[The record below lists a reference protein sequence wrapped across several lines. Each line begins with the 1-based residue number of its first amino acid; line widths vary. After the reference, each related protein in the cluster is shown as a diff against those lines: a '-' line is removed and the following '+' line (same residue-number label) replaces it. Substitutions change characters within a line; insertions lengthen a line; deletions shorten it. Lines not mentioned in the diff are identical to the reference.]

1 MKHPFYDQDIPNEGS
16 LHRMDLERDACGVG
30 FVANIHGKRSR
41 DILEMAI
48 CGVCNVQ
55 HRGAVDADR
64 VTGDGAGVLTQIPH
78 KVLMPEVE
86 KMGHKLEHEMD
97 LAVGVFF
104 LPNDETQ
111 RLKIQL
117 VAEGILRNRDIKVL
131 GWRDVPVN
139 PNELGEKARRTM
151 PFIQHLFMER
161 PEGMDDNSFERQ
173 LYLVR
178 RELRI
183 KAKEAKLA
191 EFYIASMSH
200 RTIVYKAL
208 LLPSSLEKFYTDLQS
223 DDYETSLAL
232 FHQRF
237 STNTFPTWAL
247 SHPFRMLAH
256 NGEINTVRGNR
267 NWLSSRASDFE
278 HEVWDGEEWLLKDLV
293 DANSS
298 DSASLDQALE
308 LLVLSGRSLT
318 HAMGMLVPSAYGI
331 DPTTSADLKAFY
343 EYHEC
348 FSEPWDGPAAM
359 VLTNGLSVVASL
371 DRNGLRPS
379 RWKLTEDGVFALG
392 SEVGIIAID
401 DAKVLKKGRLAPGE
415 MLEVDILKGKVRFN
429 EEIKTA
435 LASRQPYGEW
445 LSSRKNLTAQS
456 PQTPKEELDILSL
469 SQRQAA
475 YGWTKEEIDFSLVPM
490 LQKGEEGIYSMGDDA
505 SLSILSTR
513 PRLLT
518 TYFKQLFAQVT
529 NPPIDPIRERA
540 VMSLDVVLGWQRN
553 WLGETPEHASVV
565 HLTSPFL
572 FENELSDIKALPNFP
587 HRVLDTTWPIAEGP
601 AGMKKALDRLCYEA
615 EAAVND
621 EVRILILSDRAVDE
635 GRAIIPALLA
645 TGAVHH
651 HLNRKQVRMR
661 LSLVVDTGEARDT
674 HQMACLFGFGASAVC
689 PYLTFDTIQEVLEN
703 DKTAR
708 KPVLEGVEYGK
719 ALTNFRKSLEKGVL
733 KIMSKMGISVLSS
746 YTGAQIFEAVGIGSD
761 VMTYAFTGT
770 PSQIE
775 GIGFTEIAEEALARH
790 ALGFAQPVPT
800 QEEAASNVDLG
811 DPGYYRPRQKGEMHA
826 VTGPVIKNFHTFVKS
841 GSPEDYSKYV
851 EAQLQ
856 NSPVAL
862 KDLLDFVPSGD
873 GPIPIDE
880 VEPIEDIRVRFT
892 TAAMSL
898 GAISPEAHEAL
909 AIAMNRIGGKS
920 DSGEGG
926 EDPKRFKPYENGDWA
941 NSKIK
946 QVASGRFGVTAEYL
960 ANAWELE
967 IKMAQGAKPGE
978 GGQLPAMKVN
988 RMIARLRNT
997 TPGVMLISPPPHHDI
1012 YSIEDLAQLIHDLKE
1027 ANPRARVCVKLV
1039 AESGVGTVAAGV
1051 AKANADI
1058 ILVSGHDGGTGA
1070 SPLSSIK
1077 HAGLPWE
1084 LGLAETQQVLMLNGL
1099 RERVTLRTD
1108 GGLRNGRDIAIAAM
1122 LGAEEF
1128 NFGTIALIAL
1138 GCVYVRQ
1145 CHLNNC
1151 PVGVATTDPKFRSKF
1166 KGKPEHVV
1174 NFFNGVAQ
1182 EVREIMAQL
1191 GVSKMND
1198 LIGRPEFLRQR
1209 EVPGHKKANMINLS
1223 RVLKDVGKD
1232 LGQDAPRICLMNQND
1247 GLDQHPL
1254 DDRLIQD
1261 AQFAISDKR
1270 KVKPVRYKIKNTFRN
1285 IGTKLSGEIAFHHG
1299 NHGLPDGSVDV
1310 TCEGSAGQSFG
1321 TFLCG
1326 GVKLTLIG
1334 EGNDYVGKGLCG
1346 GEIILKPSPRLNPA
1360 CKSWENSI
1368 MGNTVMYGA
1377 TSGRLFAAG
1386 RAGERFC
1393 VRNSGATAVVEGI
1406 GDHGCEYMTGG
1417 VVAVL
1422 GSFGKNLGAGMSGGV
1437 AYLLDEAGDFDKLHN
1452 PEMIK
1457 GEKLSDP
1464 EDINQLKKLIS
1475 DHLEKTESLRAK
1487 DILENWAS
1495 FEPLFVKVT
1504 SKAEPVQVPAEAEED
1519 SAGQPQPP
1527 LVKND

>member
-1 MKHPFYDQDIPNEGS
+1 MKYPYYDLNIPNEGS
-16 LHRMDLERDACGVG
+16 LHLMSSEKDACGVG
-30 FVANIHGKRSR
+30 FVANIHGKKSR
-41 DILEMAI
+41 DILDKAI
-48 CGVCNVQ
+48 CGVCSVQ

-78 KVLMPEVE
+78 KVLMPAVAEL
-86 KMGHKLEHEMD
+86 GHRLEHPMD
-97 LAVGVFF
+97 LGVGVFF
-104 LPNDETQ
+104 LPHDQTE

-117 VAEGILRNRDIKVL
+117 VAEGILRNRKIRFL

-139 PNELGEKARRTM
+139 PNELGDKARRTM
-151 PFIQHLFMER
+151 PFIQQLLMER
-161 PEGMDDNSFERQ
+161 PLGMDDNEYERQ

-178 RELRI
+178 RELRL

-191 EFYIASMSH
+191 DFYISSMSH
-200 RTIVYKAL
+200 RTIIYKAL

-267 NWLSSRASDFE
+267 NWLASRASDFKNS
-278 HEVWDGEEWLLKDLV
+278 VWAGEEHLLKDLV
-293 DANSS
+293 DSASS

-308 LLVLSGRSLT
+308 LLVLSGRDIT
-318 HAMGMLVPSAYGI
+318 HAMAMLVPSAYGI
-331 DPTTSADLKAFY
+331 DPTTSAELKAFY
-343 EYHEC
+343 EFHEC
-348 FSEPWDGPAAM
+348 FSEPWDGPAAL
-359 VLTNGLSVVASL
+359 VFTNGLKIAASL

-379 RWKLTEDGVFALG
+379 RWKLTSDGVFALG
-392 SEVGIIAID
+392 SEVGIIDID
-401 DAKVLKKGRLAPGE
+401 DAKVLRKGRLAPGE
-415 MLEVDILKGKVRFN
+415 MLEIDTLKGTVCFN
-429 EEIKTA
+429 DEIKTR
-435 LASRQPYGEW
+435 LAARQDYQGW
-445 LSSRKNLTAQS
+445 LKNRVTVTEDKPAAA
-456 PQTPKEELDILSL
+456 KADLDVVSH
-469 SQRQAA
+469 SQAQAA
-475 YGWTKEEIDFSLVPM
+475 FGWTKEELDFSLVPM
-490 LQKGEEGIYSMGDDA
+490 LQKGEEAIYSMGDDA
-505 SLSILSTR
+505 SLSILSMR
-513 PRLLT
+513 PRLLSS
-518 TYFKQLFAQVT
+518 YFKQLFAQVT

-540 VMSLDVVLGWQRN
+540 VMSLNVVLGRQRN
-553 WLGETPEHASVV
+553 FLEESADHAKVL
-565 HLTSPFL
+565 HLESPFL
-572 FENELSDIKALPNFP
+572 FENELEAIQKTEGQLS
-587 HRVLDTTWPIAEGP
+587 RVLDITWEVSAG
-601 AGMKKALDRLCYEA
+601 ASGMKKALDQLCDEA
-615 EAAVND
+615 LKAVQEN
-621 EVRILILSDRAVDE
+621 VSILILSDRVLNERRVA
-635 GRAIIPALLA
+635 IPALLA

-651 HLNRKQVRMR
+651 HLNRHQVRMR

-689 PYLTFDTIQEVLEN
+689 PYLAYTTIQEVLEQ
-703 DKTAR
+703 DKVSK
-708 KPVLEGVEYGK
+708 KPVLGEMDYVK
-719 ALTNFRKSLEKGVL
+719 AVIQYRKGLEKGVL

-746 YTGAQIFEAVGIGSD
+746 YTGAQIFEAVGIGQA
-761 VMTYAFTGT
+761 VMKYAFRGT
-770 PSQIE
+770 PSQIA
-775 GIGFTEIAEEALARH
+775 GVDFDDIAKESLARH
-790 ALGFAQPVPT
+790 AMGYAQAVPSADGT
-800 QEEAASNVDLG
+800 LSRVDLG
-811 DPGYYRPRQKGEMHA
+811 DPGYYRPRQKGEIHA

-841 GSPEDYSKYV
+841 GNTEDYQNYV
-851 EAQLQ
+851 KTQLE

-862 KDLLDFVPSGD
+862 KDLLEFNHGLYS
-873 GPIPIDE
+873 PIPIDE
-880 VEPIEDIRVRFT
+880 VESIEDIRVRFT

-926 EDPKRFKPYENGDWA
+926 EDPRRFKPYENGDWA

-946 QVASGRFGVTAEYL
+946 QIASGRFGVTAEYL

-988 RMIARLRNT
+988 KIIAKLRNT
-997 TPGVMLISPPPHHDI
+997 QPGVTLISPPPHHDI
-1012 YSIEDLAQLIHDLKE
+1012 YSIEDLAQLIHDLKQI
-1027 ANPRARVCVKLV
+1027 NPRSRVCVKLV
-1039 AESGVGTVAAGV
+1039 AESGVGTIAAGV

-1058 ILVSGHDGGTGA
+1058 ILISGHDGGTGA

-1084 LGLAETQQVLMLNGL
+1084 LGLAEAQQVLMLNGL

-1151 PVGVATTDPKFRSKF
+1151 PVGVATTDPKYRAKF

-1182 EVREIMAQL
+1182 EVREIMASL
-1191 GVSKMND
+1191 GISKMND
-1198 LIGRPEFLRQR
+1198 LIGHTELLHQRQ
-1209 EVPGHKKANMINLS
+1209 VPNHPKANKIDLS
-1223 RVLKDVGKD
+1223 RVLKDVSKE
-1232 LGQDAPRICLMNQND
+1232 LGQDAPRISMMNKND

-1254 DDRLIQD
+1254 DDRIIQE
-1261 AQFAISDKR
+1261 AQVAISH
-1270 KVKPVRYKIKNTFRN
+1270 KVKIKPLKYKIKNTFRN
-1285 IGTKLSGEIAFHHG
+1285 IGTKLSGEIAFTHG
-1299 NHGLPDGSVDV
+1299 NHGLPAGTIDI

-1326 GVKLTLIG
+1326 GVKLTLVG
-1334 EGNDYVGKGLCG
+1334 EANDYVGKGLCG
-1346 GEIILKPSPRLNPA
+1346 GEIIVKPNHKLSAEYNT
-1360 CKSWENSI
+1360 WENSI

-1377 TSGRLFAAG
+1377 TSGSLMGAG

-1417 VVAVL
+1417 QVVVL
-1422 GSFGKNLGAGMSGGV
+1422 GDFGKNFGAGMSGGV
-1437 AYLLDEAGDFDKLHN
+1437 AYLLDEGNRFAVFHN
-1452 PEMIK
+1452 PEMVK
-1457 GEKLSDP
+1457 GEKLKDV
-1464 EDINQLKKLIS
+1464 EDIQLLKKLIYQ
-1475 DHLEKTESLRAK
+1475 HLEATDSQRAK
-1487 DILENWAS
+1487 MILDQWS
-1495 FEPLFVKVT
+1495 HYEPLFVKVV
-1504 SKAEPVQVPAEAEED
+1504 SKAEPVAIPAEDEPIMSEVNT
-1519 SAGQPQPP
+1519 
-1527 LVKND
+1527 VKA

>member
-1 MKHPFYDQDIPNEGS
+1 MKYPHYDQDIPNEGS
-16 LHRMDLERDACGVG
+16 LHLIENEKDACGVG

-41 DILEMAI
+41 EILDMAI
-48 CGVCNVQ
+48 CGVCSVQ

-64 VTGDGAGVLTQIPH
+64 VTGDGAGVLTQIPYE
-78 KVLMPEVE
+78 VLMPEVE
-86 KMGHKLEHEMD
+86 KLGHALDHPLD

-104 LPNDETQ
+104 LPHDPMEQMRIHMMT
-111 RLKIQL
+111 
-117 VAEGILRNRDIKVL
+117 ESILRLRKIAVL

-151 PFIQHLFMER
+151 PHIQHLLLER
-161 PEGMDDNSFERQ
+161 PADMGDNEFERT

-178 RELRI
+178 RELAI
-183 KAKEAKLA
+183 KAREQKMTN
-191 EFYIASMSH
+191 FYVASLSH

-208 LLPSSLEKFYTDLQS
+208 LLPSSLQKFYTDLQQ
-223 DDYETSLAL
+223 DEFDTSLAL

-267 NWLSSRASDFE
+267 NWLASRTSDFE
-278 HEVWDGEEWLLKDLV
+278 HEFWANEEHLLKRLLDV
-293 DANSS
+293 NTS

-318 HAMGMLVPSAYGI
+318 HALAMLVPSAYGI
-331 DPTTSADLKAFY
+331 DPTTSPELKAFY
-343 EYHEC
+343 EFHSC
-348 FSEPWDGPAAM
+348 FSEPWDGPAALVM
-359 VLTNGLSVVASL
+359 TDGTRVVAGL

-379 RWKLTEDGVFALG
+379 RWKLTEDGIFALG
-392 SEVGIIAID
+392 SEVGIIHLD
-401 DAKVLKKGRLAPGE
+401 DARVIRKGRLAPGE
-415 MLEVDILKGKVRFN
+415 ILEVDTQKGRLRFN
-429 EEIKTA
+429 DEIKA
-435 LASRQPYGEW
+435 ELAARQPYGEW
-445 LSSRKNLTAQS
+445 LKNRTRLTAQA
-456 PQTPKEELDILSL
+456 PNPPAGDLDILTL

-475 YGWTKEEIDFSLVPM
+475 FGWTKEELDFTLVPM
-490 LQKGEEGIYSMGDDA
+490 LQKGEENIYSMGDDVA
-505 SLSILSTR
+505 LSVLSTR
-513 PRLLT
+513 PRLLPS
-518 TYFKQLFAQVT
+518 YFKQAFAQVT

-540 VMSLDVVLGWQRN
+540 VMSLEVVLGWQRN
-553 WLGETPEHASVV
+553 LLDETPDHARVV
-565 HLTSPFL
+565 HLDSPFL
-572 FENELSDIKALPNFP
+572 FENELETLKNLPEFPCQTLDI
-587 HRVLDTTWPIAEGP
+587 TWPVAEGT
-601 AGMKKALDRLCYEA
+601 AGLKNALVRLCHEA
-615 EAAVND
+615 GRAVQD
-621 EVRILILSDRAVDE
+621 EVRILILSDRAVDS
-635 GRAIIPALLA
+635 GRAAIPALLA
-645 TGAVHH
+645 VGAVHQ

-674 HQMACLFGFGASAVC
+674 HHMATLFGFGASAVC
-689 PYLTFDTIQEVLEN
+689 PYLAFETAREALEV
-703 DKTAR
+703 DKTAK
-708 KPVLEGVEYGK
+708 KPQLEGVDYPK
-719 ALTNFRKSLEKGVL
+719 ALGNFRKALEKGVL

-746 YTGAQIFEAVGIGSD
+746 YTGAQIFEAVGIGKEVID
-761 VMTYAFTGT
+761 FCFTGT
-770 PSQIE
+770 PSQIG
-775 GIGFTEIAEEALARH
+775 GIGFAEIAEEALARH
-790 ALGFAQPVPT
+790 VLGFGQPVPDAGT
-800 QEEAASNVDLG
+800 APVDLG
-811 DPGYYRPRQKGEMHA
+811 DPGFYRPRQKGEMHA
-826 VTGPVIKNFHTFVKS
+826 ITGPVIKNFHTFVKT
-841 GSPEDYSKYV
+841 GAPEDYQKYV
-851 EAQLQ
+851 AAQLE
-856 NSPVAL
+856 NTPVAL
-862 KDLLDFVPSGD
+862 KDLLEFVPSSD
-873 GPIPIDE
+873 GPIPIDK
-880 VEPIEDIRVRFT
+880 VEPIEDIRQRFT

-926 EDPKRFKPYENGDWA
+926 EDPKRFRPYENGDWA

-960 ANAWELE
+960 SSAWEIE

-978 GGQLPAMKVN
+978 GGQLPAHKVN

-997 TPGVMLISPPPHHDI
+997 TPGVTLISPPPHHDI

-1027 ANPRARVCVKLV
+1027 VNPRARVCVKLV
-1039 AESGVGTVAAGV
+1039 AEAGVGTIAAGV

-1058 ILVSGHDGGTGA
+1058 ILISGHDGGTGA

-1077 HAGLPWE
+1077 YAGLPWE

-1151 PVGVATTDPKFRSKF
+1151 PVGVATTDPKFRAKF
-1166 KGKPEHVV
+1166 KGKPENVV
-1174 NFFNGVAQ
+1174 NFFNGVAH

-1191 GVSKMND
+1191 GVARMDD

-1209 EVPGHKKANMINLS
+1209 QVPGHKKANLIDLS
-1223 RVLKDVGKD
+1223 RVLKDVGKE

-1247 GLDQHPL
+1247 GLDAHPL
-1254 DDRLIQD
+1254 DDRIIQN
-1261 AQFAISDKR
+1261 AQFAIRDKA
-1270 KVKPVRYKIKNTFRN
+1270 KVMPLHYEIKNTFRN

-1299 NHGLPDGSVDV
+1299 NHGLPAGSVDV

-1326 GVKLTLIG
+1326 GIKLTLVG
-1334 EGNDYVGKGLCG
+1334 EANDYVGKGLCG
-1346 GEIILKPSPRLNPA
+1346 GEIIIKPSPKVHPDF
-1360 CKSWENSI
+1360 KSWENSI
-1368 MGNTVMYGA
+1368 LGNTVMYGA
-1377 TSGRLFAAG
+1377 TSGRLHAAG

-1417 VVAVL
+1417 VAVVL
-1422 GSFGKNLGAGMSGGV
+1422 GSFGKNFGAGMSGGV
-1437 AYLLDEAGDFDKLHN
+1437 AYLLDEQGTFGQLHN

-1457 GEKLSDP
+1457 GEAVTDP
-1464 EDINQLKKLIS
+1464 EDVNQLRKLVA
-1475 DHLEKTESLRAK
+1475 DHQELTGSQRARE
-1487 DILENWAS
+1487 ILGRWDEWLPK
-1495 FEPLFVKVT
+1495 FIKVV
-1504 SKAEPVQVPAEAEED
+1504 SKAEPVQVPPED
-1519 SAGQPQPP
+1519 EPAVEPEP
-1527 LVKND
+1527 VKA

>member
-1 MKHPFYDQDIPNEGS
+1 MKYPFYDQDIPNEGS
-16 LHRMDLERDACGVG
+16 LHRMDMERDACGVG
-30 FVANIHGKRSR
+30 FVANIHGKKSR
-41 DILEMAI
+41 EILDMAI
-48 CGVCNVQ
+48 CGVCSVQ

-78 KVLMPEVE
+78 KVLLPEVE
-86 KMGHKLEHEMD
+86 KMGHKLDHPMD

-104 LPNDETQ
+104 LPNDENQ

-161 PEGMDDNSFERQ
+161 PEGMDDNAFERQ

-208 LLPSSLEKFYTDLQS
+208 LLPSSMEKFYTDLQS
-223 DDYETSLAL
+223 DDYETSMAL

-267 NWLSSRASDFE
+267 NWLTSRASDFE
-278 HEVWDGEEWLLKDLV
+278 NELWDGEEWLLKELV
-293 DANSS
+293 DPNSS

-331 DPTTSADLKAFY
+331 DPTTSAELKSFY

-359 VLTNGLSVVASL
+359 VLTDGLSVVASL

-392 SEVGIIAID
+392 SEVGIIGLD
-401 DAKVLKKGRLAPGE
+401 DAKVIKKGRLAPGE
-415 MLEVDILKGKVRFN
+415 MLEVDIMRGKVRFN
-429 EEIKTA
+429 DEIKSA
-435 LASRQPYGEW
+435 LASRQPYAEW
-445 LSSRKNLTAQS
+445 LGNRKNLTAQA
-456 PQTPKEELDILSL
+456 PQSEKAELDILSL

-475 YGWTKEEIDFSLVPM
+475 FGWTKEEIDFSLAPM

-553 WLGETPEHASVV
+553 WLGESPEHASVV

-572 FENELSDIKALPNFP
+572 FENELAEIKNLPDFT
-587 HRVLDTTWPIAEGP
+587 HRVLDTTWPISEGP
-601 AGMKKALDRLCYEA
+601 AGMKKALDRLCKEA
-615 EAAVND
+615 EEAVND
-621 EVRILILSDRAVDE
+621 EIRILILSDRALDE
-635 GRAIIPALLA
+635 TRAVIPALLA

-703 DKTAR
+703 DKSAR
-708 KPVLEGVEYGK
+708 KPAFTGVEYDK
-719 ALTNFRKSLEKGVL
+719 ALTHFRKALEKGVL

-746 YTGAQIFEAVGIGSD
+746 YTGAQIFEAVGIGSE
-761 VMTYAFTGT
+761 VMQYAFVGT

-790 ALGFAQPVPT
+790 ALGFSQPVPT

-811 DPGYYRPRQKGEMHA
+811 DPGYFRPRQKGEMHA

-841 GSPEDYSKYV
+841 GSPEDYQSYV
-851 EAQLQ
+851 AAQLQ

-862 KDLLDFVPSGD
+862 KDLLEFTPSSD

-1084 LGLAETQQVLMLNGL
+1084 LGLAEAQQVLMLNGL

-1174 NFFNGVAQ
+1174 NFFNSVAQ

-1191 GVSKMND
+1191 GVAKMND

-1209 EVPGHKKANMINLS
+1209 EVPGHKKANMIDLS

-1232 LGQDAPRICLMNQND
+1232 LRQDVPRTCQMNQND

-1326 GVKLTLIG
+1326 GVKLTMIG
-1334 EGNDYVGKGLCG
+1334 EANDYVGKGLCG
-1346 GEIILKPSPRLNPA
+1346 GEIIIKPSPKLNPA

-1377 TSGRLFAAG
+1377 TSGRLYAAG

-1417 VVAVL
+1417 VVTVL
-1422 GSFGKNLGAGMSGGV
+1422 GTFGKNFGAGMSGGV
-1437 AYLLDEAGDFDKLHN
+1437 AYLLDETDSFGVLHN

-1457 GEKLSDP
+1457 SEKVTDP
-1464 EDINQLKKLIS
+1464 EDINQLQKLVT

-1487 DILENWAS
+1487 DILDNWDTYL
-1495 FEPLFVKVT
+1495 PLFVKVT
-1504 SKAEPVQVPAEAEED
+1504 SKAEPVQVPAEEEIP
-1519 SAGQPQPP
+1519 AVEPAAA
-1527 LVKND
+1527 